1 MNILVIGAG
10 GREHSILLK
19 LKESNS
25 CEKLYA
31 LPGNA
36 GTSQVATNIS
46 NIDVNNHSD
55 IIEFV
60 KQNNIGLTVVGPEEP
75 LIYGIVDSFEKEGL
89 NIFGPNERAAIL
101 EASKTYSKDF
111 MKKYNIPT
119 ADFENFSNYNEAI
132 AYIKEKNQF
141 PIVVKA
147 SGIAAGKGSVI
158 CFDFPETEKTLKEIM
173 VDKIFGDSGN
183 EVVIEEFLIGEEASI
198 FAISDGNNFRILTSA
213 QDHKQIFDGDKGP
226 NTGGMGTYA
235 PAPVITD
242 DLMNHIIE
250 IIVKPSFDSMVKEN
264 RSYKGVLFIGLMIT
278 ESGPK
283 VIEYN
288 CRFGDPETQVILS
301 LLDYDLIKL
310 LNDSAVGNYSSNEIM
325 PVKKDAHSLCLVMAS
340 GGYPASYK
348 KGKEISGLEN
358 IDSNT
363 TTIIHAGTKFEDNKV
378 LTNGGR
384 VLGVV
389 STSSS
394 LQDTIDIAY
403 NEVKKINFEKQ
414 YYRTDIGKKGLKY
427 Y

>member
-19 LKESNS
+19 LKESSS

-31 LPGNA
+31 MPGNA
-36 GTSQVATNIS
+36 GTSEVATNVS
-46 NIDVNNHSD
+46 GIDVNNHNEVID
-55 IIEFV
+55 FV
-60 KQNNIGLTVVGPEEP
+60 KENNISLTIVGPEEP

-89 NIFGPNERAAIL
+89 NIFGPSERAAIL

-111 MKKYNIPT
+111 MRKYNIPT
-119 ADFENFSNYNEAI
+119 ADYKNFTTFDEAFG
-132 AYIKEKNQF
+132 YVKGKNQF
-141 PIVVKA
+141 PTVVKA

-158 CFDFPETEKTLKEIM
+158 CFSLEEAEKTLKEIM

-198 FAISDGNNFRILTSA
+198 FAVSDGNKFKILVSA
-213 QDHKQIFDGDKGP
+213 QDHKQIYDGDKGP

-235 PAPVITD
+235 PAPVVTNE
-242 DLMNHIIE
+242 LMEEIIE
-250 IIVKPSFDSMVKEN
+250 TIVKPSFDSMIKED

-278 ESGPK
+278 KTGPK

-288 CRFGDPETQVILS
+288 CRFGDPETQVILA
-301 LLDYDLIKL
+301 LLDYDLVSL
-310 LNDSAVGNYSSNEIM
+310 LNDSATGNYEANEIM
-325 PVKKDAHSLCLVMAS
+325 PVKKDSHSVCLIMAS
-340 GGYPASYK
+340 GGYPASYE
-348 KGKEISGLEN
+348 KGKEITGIGN
-358 IDSNT
+358 IDKET

-378 LTNGGR
+378 ITNGGR

-389 STSSS
+389 STSKS
-394 LQDTIDIAY
+394 LQETIDIAY
-403 NEVKKINFEKQ
+403 KEVKKINFDKQ